1 MFGGGGV
8 RKGWIAYLL
17 PIRRIL
23 NDSNGG
29 SRISPRRGAPTPGGR
44 QHTILPNF
52 PKNCMKVKEF
62 GPPRGDT
69 RVPRVPLR
77 SATGLSYSWIG
88 GKECLQ
94 MVKLLKFRIKTCTKV
109 EWCVILIRYR
119 PNLLGGW
126 WVILPY
132 GRSRV
137 HNGVGRF
144 TYSGCSSPLPEIE
157 VYCKCSSDA
166 CIDADAPNQSSTLSV
181 DRPLLLISAAR
192 VGLGFQTL
200 WLPSIITGRNEIG
213 PR

>member
-1 MFGGGGV
+1 MADPGFPRGGGAS
-8 RKGWIAYLL
+8 I
-17 PIRRIL
+17 
-23 NDSNGG
+23 
-29 SRISPRRGAPTPGGR
+29 
-44 QHTILPNF
+44 QFCQNF
-52 PKNCMKVKEF
+52 PKTAWKWKNL
-62 GPPRGDT
+62 GPRGGT

-119 PNLLGGW
+119 PNLLGGGW

-200 WLPSIITGRNEIG
+200 WLPSIITGRNEVG